1 MLLPMFT
8 VNDEAVGPHLQGRGA
23 GLDERPDHERLVL
36 EARDVAF
43 NWAELPFHYVPGEP
57 FTTHMLNVLHLLLPA
72 GEEFFVDLFKQA
84 LPLIKDDQLRLDVQ
98 GFIGQE
104 AMHSQAHTG
113 VQEYFAANGVD
124 VTPFTDQMNWLFGKL
139 LGDRPRWSVRRQ
151 HSWLLERVAIVAA
164 IEHYTAILG
173 EWILNTPQ
181 HDAIGTDPVMLD
193 MLRWHGAEEV
203 EHKAVAFDLMKHL
216 RAGYLRQV
224 RTQLIVTPMMLL
236 MWVRGVRFMYSVDPQ
251 VPQGAK
257 PRWWYYF
264 RAARRGLMP
273 GPLRFVR
280 VIGAYY
286 LPGFH
291 PSQLGGVEK
300 AVDYL
305 AISPAARASH

>member
-8 VNDEAVGPHLQGRGA
+8 VNDDAVGPHLPSRA
-23 GLDERPDHERLVL
+23 APDDHERLVL
-36 EARDVAF
+36 EARDVEFDWSA
-43 NWAELPFHYVPGEP
+43 LPLHYVPGEP
-57 FTTHMLNVLHLLLPA
+57 FTTHVLNVLHLLLPA
-72 GEEFFVDLFKQA
+72 GEDFFVDVFKKI

-104 AMHSQAHTG
+104 AMHSQTHSG
-113 VQEYFAANGVD
+113 VLDYFAANGLD
-124 VTPFTDQMNWLFGKL
+124 LTPFTDQIDWLFGKL
-139 LGDRPRWSVRRQ
+139 LGERPRWSPRRQ
-151 HSWLLERVAIVAA
+151 RSWLLEQVSIVAA

-173 EWILNTPQ
+173 EWILDSPA

-203 EHKAVAFDLMKHL
+203 EHKAVAFDVMKHL
-216 RAGYLRQV
+216 QAGYLRQL
-224 RTQLIVTPMMLL
+224 RTQLVVSPMMLL
-236 MWVRGVRFMYSVDPQ
+236 MWVRGVRFMYSVDREIP
-251 VPQGAK
+251 PGTT
-257 PRWWYYF
+257 PRWRDYF
-264 RAARRGLMP
+264 AAARQGLVP

-280 VIGAYY
+280 AIGSYY

-291 PSQLGGVEK
+291 PSQLGGVER

>member
-1 MLLPMFT
+1 MFT
-8 VNDEAVGPHLQGRGA
+8 VTDEAVGPHLPGRGVSA
-23 GLDERPDHERLVL
+23 DHERLVL
-36 EARDVAF
+36 EARDVEF
-43 NWAELPFHYVPGEP
+43 DWASLPFHYVPGEP
-57 FTTHMLNVLHLLLPA
+57 FTTHVLNVLHLLLPA
-72 GEEFFVDLFKQA
+72 GEEFFVDVFKKT

-104 AMHSQAHTG
+104 AMHSQAHFG
-113 VQEYFAANGVD
+113 VLDYFAANEID
-124 VTPFTDQMNWLFGKL
+124 LTPFTDQIAWLFGKL
-139 LGDRPRWSVRRQ
+139 MGDRPRWSLRRRQ
-151 HSWLLERVAIVAA
+151 SWLLEQVSIVAA

-173 EWILNTPQ
+173 EWILDSPR

-203 EHKAVAFDLMKHL
+203 EHKAVAFDVMKHL
-216 RAGYLRQV
+216 RVGYWRQV

-236 MWVRGVRFMYSVDPQ
+236 MWVRGVRFMYSVDPHLS
-251 VPQGAK
+251 PGAK
-257 PRWWYYF
+257 PRWRNYF
-264 RAARRGLMP
+264 DAARRGLVP

-286 LPGFH
+286 KPNFH

-305 AISPAARASH
+305 AVSPAARASH